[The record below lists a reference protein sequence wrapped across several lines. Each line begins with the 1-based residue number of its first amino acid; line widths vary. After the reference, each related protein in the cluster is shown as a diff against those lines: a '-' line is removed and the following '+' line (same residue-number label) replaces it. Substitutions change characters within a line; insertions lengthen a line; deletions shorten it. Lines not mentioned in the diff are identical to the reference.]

1 MPPKPVDAGKSFIEQ
16 ALARIPEDRR
26 AAAAAA
32 AATLLADE
40 AFVGGIGEVGLNRAD
55 YSREMNRLKDIET
68 QQTEWY
74 TANQAVLEKAR
85 KAGIT
90 PTSSEPALDPD
101 DPSRK
106 PVAGVTLDDV
116 TKLMD
121 QREAGVV
128 PFVGAVATLAIKHY
142 QTFGEVLDT
151 DAILRDATKRNV
163 PLDAAYQ
170 TAHGERLKTKAA
182 EAENA
187 RIDAIVATRLTE
199 ARRNERSRPPDTVAG
214 GSPLDALD
222 PVGKPGVGV
231 DDLVDAYEAE
241 VQRTRATV

>member
-1 MPPKPVDAGKSFIEQ
+1 MPPKPAEAGKSFLEQ
-16 ALARIPEDRR
+16 VLAKVPEDKRAGLQTS
-26 AAAAAA
+26 AAAI
-32 AATLLADE
+32 LADE
-40 AFVGGIGEVGLNRAD
+40 TLLTGIGEGVLLRSD
-55 YSREMNRLKDIET
+55 YSREMNRLQDIET
-68 QQTEWY
+68 KQTEWWN
-74 TANQAVLEKAR
+74 ANQAVLEKAR

-90 PTSSEPALDPD
+90 PTSTEPALDPD
-101 DPSRK
+101 DPSKK

-116 TKLMD
+116 NKLMD

-151 DAILRDATKRNV
+151 DAILRDATKRNI
-163 PLDAAYQ
+163 PLEAAYQ
-170 TAHGERLKTKAA
+170 TAHGERIKTKAA

-187 RIDAIVATRLTE
+187 RIDGIVATRLAE
-199 ARRNERSRPPDTVAG
+199 ARRNERSRPPDTMSG

-241 VQRTRATV
+241 VQRTRAQA